1 MLHFMNSTLIE
12 SPIKRVFDYLSTPE
26 NNFQWQYGT
35 LATATISNH
44 HNKMGIYFRSV
55 GHLLGYRNLGT
66 YQVIES
72 IANRIYRFKS
82 LSGPLHLHT
91 AYTLDTVGEGTKVN
105 ISIHVGT
112 IEFFHLNE
120 RILEMRMK
128 KQLREN
134 LTALTALLEKSRS
147 M

>member
-1 MLHFMNSTLIE
+1 MRFLTSCTKLNPLFHFVKIG
-12 SPIKRVFDYLSTPE
+12 V
-26 NNFQWQYGT
+26 
-35 LATATISNH
+35 
-44 HNKMGIYFRSV
+44 YFRSI
-55 GHLLGYRNLGT
+55 GHLLGRRNLGT

-91 AYTLDTVGEGTKVN
+91 TYTLDTVGEGTKVN
-105 ISIHVGT
+105 ITIHVGT
-112 IEFFHLNE
+112 LEFFHLDE

-128 KQLREN
+128 KQLKEN